1 VGEGK
6 NAESFTVHKAFI
18 FHHSPFFEKA
28 FNDEDSL
35 FVHDAIP
42 SMVYNDTT
50 PAAFG
55 LFIRFIYRGTIKD
68 NNNKPP
74 RVEDMVR
81 LWVLAGKISTAELQN
96 VAIRG
101 IGEMRCNVSSSS
113 FSYIYNNTVPHSP
126 LRRLLVDQ
134 YLIGGL
140 SIEQFGK
147 LFRDHMDKIP
157 KEMLADLALAQ
168 KKLSGSRVQR
178 CEWENYFVRSS
189 DKKPDAR

>member
-1 VGEGK
+1 MQ
-6 NAESFTVHKAFI
+6 NLLQFTRRSSSTI
-18 FHHSPFFEKA
+18 
-28 FNDEDSL
+28 L
-35 FVHDAIP
+35 P
-42 SMVYNDTT
+42 SSKRLLTT
-50 PAAFG
+50 KTVSSSTTQYHRWSIMTPLLRPLDCLSGSSTEA
-55 LFIRFIYRGTIKD
+55 LSKTTII
-68 NNNKPP
+68 NPP
-74 RVEDMVR
+74 PVEDMVR

-113 FSYIYNNTVPHSP
+113 FSYIYNNTVPDSP

-157 KEMLADLALAQ
+157 KEMLADIALAQ